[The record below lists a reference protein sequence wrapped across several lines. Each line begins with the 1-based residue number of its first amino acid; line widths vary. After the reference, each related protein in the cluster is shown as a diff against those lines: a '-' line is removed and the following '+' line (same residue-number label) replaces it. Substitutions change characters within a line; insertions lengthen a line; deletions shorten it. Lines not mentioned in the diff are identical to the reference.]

1 MLISKK
7 LHIVF
12 LFLRSNHDM
21 KKIGIGKIQRIQFD
35 KLQKD
40 FSFIVNGKIYKTN
53 SFVANILSTNISNKF
68 SDEISYYEMKVTL
81 IELLNMVK

>member
-1 MLISKK
+1 MNDF
-7 LHIVF
+7 V
-12 LFLRSNHDM
+12 
-21 KKIGIGKIQRIQFD
+21 KIGVENIERIQFD
-35 KLQKD
+35 KFEKD

>member
-68 SDEISYYEMKVTL
+68 SDEISYDEMKVTL